1 MFRFILIVFLMGAAV
16 APTPAQTTTRQL
28 AEAHPGAQ
36 VVLRYLR
43 LSLNHEFEKAAALM
57 EPDSLKEF
65 QRQYVERMKQ
75 PIGLDEVM
83 AMCRAVG
90 KEDEKDV
97 EKMEPAAF
105 YAAYNQGLQKRYNV
119 SAEAQQKIAD
129 TLDLIVL
136 AAADER
142 PDLVHMLVRT
152 KHETMR
158 NRIQNLELITL
169 VKKDDQW
176 LVSLGEQLT
185 KVQPLTP
192 KPAADAPPPPP
203 PAAEPKPEAKA
214 VPNPEPKPKAKPTSK
229 SGRQ

>member
-1 MFRFILIVFLMGAAV
+1 MSMSRFILTVLLLVAAPRP
-16 APTPAQTTTRQL
+16 ASAQTTTRQL
-28 AEAHPGAQ
+28 AEAHPATQ
-36 VVLRYLR
+36 VVIRYLR
-43 LSLNHEFEKAAALM
+43 LSLNHDFDKAAAIM

-75 PIGLDEVM
+75 PIGLDEVL

-90 KEDEKDV
+90 KEDETDV
-97 EKMEPAAF
+97 EKMPPAEF
-105 YAAYNQGLQKRYNV
+105 YAAYNRGLQKRYNV
-119 SAEAQQKIAD
+119 TPEAHQRIAD
-129 TLDLIVL
+129 TLDLVVL

-152 KHETMR
+152 KHETLR

-185 KVQPLTP
+185 KVQPLEPKAPDGAKPTPAGETAPKPKTTP
-192 KPAADAPPPPP
+192 KPAD
-203 PAAEPKPEAKA
+203 
-214 VPNPEPKPKAKPTSK
+214 
-229 SGRQ
+229 Q